1 MFRTGT
7 VVIGGGQAGL
17 AVSRELT
24 EYGLDHVIVEQG
36 RVGQRWRSE
45 RWDSLRL
52 LTPNWMTR
60 LPHFAY
66 DGDDPDGFM
75 RAAEVAEFFERYA
88 ASYDAPVL
96 EETHVERLERAGE
109 GFRVTTDRAVL
120 HAGAVVIATGQADA
134 PYVPPVAAQFDA
146 RLEHVVPTA
155 YKRPGDLAGG
165 GVLVVGASATG
176 VQLAEELAHAGRDVV
191 LAVGSHT
198 RAVRRYRG
206 RDLYF
211 WLDRCGVLATPI
223 DAMADPTAA
232 RRQPS
237 LQLVGRAAG
246 PAVDLPALHE
256 AGVTIAGRLAAAHG
270 RLAFFRDDL
279 RHTTA
284 ESDTRLRRLLARIDE
299 HIDSCG
305 IGDAVP
311 AAEPVPEVV
320 LPPAP
325 MAVDLVGRGI
335 RTVVW
340 ATGYRRSVPWLHLP
354 VLDEHGEIV
363 QRAGATAVPGCHV
376 VGARFQTRRD
386 SSFID
391 GVRHDAAIVARRIA
405 ADAGARTRLA
415 V

>member
-24 EYGLDHVIVEQG
+24 EYGLDHVVVERG
-36 RVGQRWRSE
+36 RVGERWRSE

-60 LPHFAY
+60 LPAFAY

-75 RAAEVAEFFERYA
+75 RAAEVAGFFERYA
-88 ASYDAPVL
+88 AGFDAPL
-96 EETHVERLERAGE
+96 MEHTRVERVEHAGDS
-109 GFRVTTDRAVL
+109 FRVTTDHGVM
-120 HAGAVVIATGQADA
+120 HGDAVVIATGQADV
-134 PYVPPVAAQFDA
+134 PYVPPVAEQFDA
-146 RLEHVVPTA
+146 RVEHVVPTA
-155 YKRPGDLAGG
+155 YKRPGDLADG

-176 VQLAEELAHAGRDVV
+176 VQLAEELARDGRDVL

-206 RDLYF
+206 RDLYY

-223 DAMADPTAA
+223 DAMDDRSAA
-232 RRQPS
+232 RHQPS
-237 LQLVGRAAG
+237 LQLIGRAGG
-246 PAVDLPALHE
+246 PAVDLPALGA
-256 AGVTIAGRLAAAHG
+256 AGVTLTGRLIAAHG

-279 RHTTA
+279 RATTA
-284 ESDTRLRRLLARIDE
+284 ASDTRMRRLLERIDAYV
-299 HIDSCG
+299 DGCG
-305 IGDAVP
+305 LHDAVP
-311 AAEPVPEVV
+311 PAEPIDDVV

-340 ATGYRRSVPWLHLP
+340 ATGYRRSLPWLRLP
-354 VLDEHGEIV
+354 VLDEHGDIV
-363 QRAGATAVPGCHV
+363 QRAGTTAVPGCHV

-405 ADAGARTRLA
+405 ADAGALTRLA